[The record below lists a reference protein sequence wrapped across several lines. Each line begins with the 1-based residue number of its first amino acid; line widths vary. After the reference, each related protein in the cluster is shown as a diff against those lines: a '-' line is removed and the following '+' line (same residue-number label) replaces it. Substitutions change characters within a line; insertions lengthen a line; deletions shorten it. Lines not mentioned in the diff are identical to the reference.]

1 MKETIT
7 MLESVYEKLKLLN
20 KVDSVI
26 CAVTEFKRIAA
37 LEYPDTVP
45 DKKLLAKF
53 QREPYQLSIAVFYL
67 SGIAEK
73 MYSYMDPS
81 SAYNRNHYGDDQ
93 ISLKYIMEFYESA
106 QTIYN
111 RLDAI
116 YMELERRSKIMEM
129 LNHIKRQ
136 LDTVQNCF
144 GKIDEVYRWL
154 SLYY

>member
-1 MKETIT
+1 MKETIN

-26 CAVTEFKRIAA
+26 CAVTEFKRIAN
-37 LEYPDTVP
+37 LEYPDTFP

-53 QREPYQLSIAVFYL
+53 QKEPYQLSIIIYHL
-67 SGIAEK
+67 SGITEM

-116 YMELERRSKIMEM
+116 YMELERQPKIMEM

>member
-1 MKETIT
+1 MKETIN

-26 CAVTEFKRIAA
+26 CAVTEFKRIAN
-37 LEYPDTVP
+37 LEYPDTFP

-53 QREPYQLSIAVFYL
+53 QREPYQLSIVIYHL
-67 SGIAEK
+67 SGITEM

-116 YMELERRSKIMEM
+116 YMELERQPKIMEM

>member
-1 MKETIT
+1 

-26 CAVTEFKRIAA
+26 CAVTEFKRIAN
-37 LEYPDTVP
+37 LEYPDTFP

-53 QREPYQLSIAVFYL
+53 QREPYQLSIVVYHL
-67 SGIAEK
+67 SGITEM

-106 QTIYN
+106 RTIYN

-116 YMELERRSKIMEM
+116 YMELEREPKIIEM

-136 LDTVQNCF
+136 LDTIQTCF

>member
-1 MKETIT
+1 MKETIN

-26 CAVTEFKRIAA
+26 CAVTEFKRIAN
-37 LEYPDTVP
+37 LEYPDTFP

-53 QREPYQLSIAVFYL
+53 QKEPYQLSIIIYHL
-67 SGIAEK
+67 SGITEM

-106 QTIYN
+106 RTIYD

-116 YMELERRSKIMEM
+116 YMELERQPKIIEM

>member
-1 MKETIT
+1 M
-7 MLESVYEKLKLLN
+7 
-20 KVDSVI
+20 
-26 CAVTEFKRIAA
+26 
-37 LEYPDTVP
+37 
-45 DKKLLAKF
+45 
-53 QREPYQLSIAVFYL
+53 
-67 SGIAEK
+67 

-116 YMELERRSKIMEM
+116 YMELERQPKIMEM

>member
-26 CAVTEFKRIAA
+26 CAVTEFKRIAN
-37 LEYPDTVP
+37 LEYPDTFP

-53 QREPYQLSIAVFYL
+53 QREPYQLSIVVYHL
-67 SGIAEK
+67 SGITEM

-106 QTIYN
+106 RTIYN

-116 YMELERRSKIMEM
+116 YMELEREPKIIEM

-136 LDTVQNCF
+136 LDTIQTCF